1 MLKTIGLELVNA
13 DKNTIKELEYLAEL
27 IGGTLKT
34 EKLPYRKRVVLLSYD
49 TDLLRRNYRQKIG
62 RKEKRLENEIELS
75 ELEKQ
80 IKQKGAEQ
88 VAKDLG
94 IGRATL
100 FRKIKKAKETESKV
114 VR

>member
-13 DKNTIKELEYLAEL
+13 DKNTIKELKYLAEL

-49 TDLLRRNYRQKIG
+49 TDLLKRSYRQKLG
-62 RKEKRLENEIELS
+62 RKEKRLENGIELI

-80 IKQKGAEQ
+80 IKEKGSEQ

>member
-27 IGGTLKT
+27 IGGELKT

>member
-1 MLKTIGLELVNA
+1 MIKTIGLELVNA

-27 IGGTLKT
+27 IGGTIKT

-49 TDLLRRNYRQKIG
+49 TDLLKRNYKQKLG
-62 RKEKRLENEIELS
+62 RKEKRLEKGIELI

-80 IKQKGAEQ
+80 IKEKGAEQ

>member
-1 MLKTIGLELVNA
+1 M
-13 DKNTIKELEYLAEL
+13 Y
-27 IGGTLKT
+27 
-34 EKLPYRKRVVLLSYD
+34 SYD
-49 TDLLRRNYRQKIG
+49 TDLLKRSYRQKLG
-62 RKEKRLENEIELS
+62 RKEKRLENGIELI

-80 IKQKGAEQ
+80 IKEKGSEQ

>member
-27 IGGTLKT
+27 IGGELKT

-49 TDLLRRNYRQKIG
+49 TDLLKRSYRQKLG
-62 RKEKRLENEIELS
+62 RKEKRLENGIELI

-80 IKQKGAEQ
+80 IKEKGSEQ

-114 VR
+114 VW

>member
-27 IGGTLKT
+27 IGGELKT

-49 TDLLRRNYRQKIG
+49 TDLLKRSYRQKLG
-62 RKEKRLENEIELS
+62 RKEKRLENGIELI

-80 IKQKGAEQ
+80 IKEKGSEQ

>member
-1 MLKTIGLELVNA
+1 MLKTIGLDLVNA

-27 IGGTLKT
+27 IGGELKT